1 MTSPQVSIVIPTY
14 NSSRYL
20 VNALDSVLAQ
30 TVSDFEVLVVDDG
43 STDDTEFVMRNY
55 EPRVRYIRQQNAG
68 VAVARNNG
76 ISESRGR
83 YVAFLDADDV
93 WLPFKLER
101 QLETLNLNS
110 ANGACYSAFSVVTSE
125 LQPVELNQSQR
136 SGSLLESL
144 LTGGNVVGTPST
156 VICERELLSEVGGFD
171 PTLSYG
177 ADWDLWL
184 RLAVVTGFCYVEEPL
199 VMYRQHDAN
208 MSRSVSLVESD
219 SLRVLEKGFE
229 IQGLS
234 ESLRAKRRAA
244 FARNYMVL
252 AGTYLHARR
261 YGDSLRCAARSVSMD
276 FRQLT
281 YVIRFPKRLMKRA
294 RPQPA
299 V

>member
-1 MTSPQVSIVIPTY
+1 MSDPQVSIVIPTH

-43 STDDTEFVMRNY
+43 SSDDTECVMRHY
-55 EPRVRYIRQQNAG
+55 GPPVRYIKQQNSG

-101 QLETLNLNS
+101 QLEKIDLNS
-110 ANGACYSAFSVVTSE
+110 ASGACYSAFSIVTSE
-125 LQPVELNQSQR
+125 LEPVDVNQRQH
-136 SGSLLESL
+136 SGPLLESL
-144 LTGGNVVGTPST
+144 LTKGNVVGTPST
-156 VICERELLSEVGGFD
+156 VICERELLFEVGGFD
-171 PTLSYG
+171 PELSYG

-184 RLAVVTGFCYVEEPL
+184 RLAVRTGFCYVDEPL

-208 MSRSVSLVESD
+208 MSRSASLVESD

-229 IQGLS
+229 IDGLS
-234 ESLRAKRRAA
+234 DSLRAKRRAA

-252 AGTYLHARR
+252 AGTYFHARC
-261 YGDSLRCAARSVSMD
+261 YGDSVRCAARSVSMD

>member
-1 MTSPQVSIVIPTY
+1 MSGPQVSIVIPTH

-20 VNALDSVLAQ
+20 VKALDSVLAQ

-43 STDDTEFVMRNY
+43 STDDTECVMRHY
-55 EPRVRYIRQQNAG
+55 GAPVRYIRQQNAG

-101 QLETLNLNS
+101 QLETINLSS
-110 ANGACYSAFSVVTSE
+110 ANGVCYSAFSIVSSE
-125 LQPVELNQSQR
+125 LEPMEVSQSQR

-144 LTGGNVVGTPST
+144 LTRGNIVGTPST

-171 PTLSYG
+171 AALSYG

-184 RLAVVTGFCYVEEPL
+184 RLSVLTGFCYVDEPL
-199 VMYRQHDAN
+199 VMYRQHDGN
-208 MSRSVSLVESD
+208 MSRSASLVECD

-229 IQGLS
+229 IDGLS
-234 ESLRAKRRAA
+234 DALRAKRRAA

-252 AGTYLHARR
+252 AGIYFHTRR